1 MFSLLK
7 VEFIKIFQK
16 KNLILFFIFLCITNI
31 CLFAYAQNMNHAI
44 PFTAYQR
51 LQTQLDQIEN
61 DKRYDFI
68 KSEYE
73 KYEAFMLIEQ
83 LVSLR
88 VNPQEN
94 QEIIDII
101 LNDHPN
107 IEAKYSQEYQKNHQS
122 YYTDYLESDVEFLS
136 YIVDEFEVLYQYPQK
151 IEAIQNQANTMT
163 AISIFQK
170 EENSFEQKNI
180 NKSAKDYQAMVST
193 PLTYTSEKGIYE
205 AVSFPLT
212 SIFIMISMM
221 VLASHMIMEE
231 KEKKL
236 FSIIKLTKKG
246 QYPTIFAKIIVLM
259 SLVGVITFVM
269 VVSQLFYSNIT
280 YGLGN
285 LSRSL
290 QSLASFSH
298 CPFSLNIAQFIIIFM
313 MIKWLSACLIG
324 MIMLLI
330 TIMTKNKV
338 IAFLSITIII
348 VMEYILYLFIPSLS
362 PFYLLKYIN
371 VISVLQTDM
380 FFQIY
385 RNINLFGEPISL
397 HVFTFI
403 CMLGMLLVLIFVT
416 CVTYRYQRNMS
427 IQSLELKISSF
438 SLPPALS
445 LRYQELYKVFHIQKV
460 FILCILCIGIQF
472 YQYHDMSLYIDTET
486 KIYQQYMKELEGP
499 LTDEKEQ
506 WLIQEKQHYDEL
518 NQQLAQIVQKELEQS
533 ITHVQ
538 AIQMSEPIE
547 QQLTGQEVFQ
557 KIYTQYQDI
566 KENPEKQFVSDIAY
580 QQFFIETS
588 WTMMPTILL
597 LIILILGLSSI
608 INYDYQNQMY
618 RITQITPKG
627 NKSLIWLKCQIIIAM
642 SFLFFLMISIPPL
655 VLLGKTY
662 GFSSLSASIVSIERL
677 SGLPSWMSIGIG
689 CLLSFF
695 LRFFAVLCMT
705 FGIQAIAVKTRN
717 ILLTLFISLFI
728 FLVPI
733 LLAYGGYHLIDNISL
748 YPLLFNGQFVQT
760 QSGLLQILFS
770 ALAYSV
776 LLVFSLKYIFCY
788 YKR

>member
-1 MFSLLK
+1 
-7 VEFIKIFQK
+7 
-16 KNLILFFIFLCITNI
+16 
-31 CLFAYAQNMNHAI
+31 MNHAI

-94 QEIIDII
+94 QKIIDII

-107 IEAKYSQEYQKNHQS
+107 IEEKYSQEYQKNHQS

-136 YIVDEFEVLYQYPQK
+136 HIVDEFEVLYQYPQK

-427 IQSLELKISSF
+427 LQSLELKISSF
-438 SLPPALS
+438 SFPPALS

-460 FILCILCIGIQF
+460 FVLCILCIGIQF

-506 WLIQEKQHYDEL
+506 WLTQEKQHYDEL
-518 NQQLAQIVQKELEQS
+518 NEQLAQIVQKKLEQS
-533 ITHVQ
+533 ITHAQ

-627 NKSLIWLKCQIIIAM
+627 NKSLIWLKCQIIIAV

-662 GFSSLSASIVSIERL
+662 GFSSLSASIISIECL
-677 SGLPSWMSIGIG
+677 SGSPSWMSIGIG

-695 LRFFAVLCMT
+695 LRFFAVLCMS

-717 ILLTLFISLFI
+717 TLLTLFISLFI

>member
-7 VEFIKIFQK
+7 FEFLKIFQK
-16 KNLILFFIFLCITNI
+16 KSLILFLLLLCIVN
-31 CLFAYAQNMNHAI
+31 LSVFVYAQNLDKSI
-44 PFTAYQR
+44 TPTAYQR
-51 LQTQLDQIEN
+51 LQSQLDKIPNE
-61 DKRYDFI
+61 KRYDFI
-68 KSEYE
+68 ESEYE
-73 KYEAFMLIEQ
+73 KYEAFMIIEQ
-83 LVSLR
+83 LATLR
-88 VNPQEN
+88 VDSQNN
-94 QEIIDII
+94 QYMIDIL
-101 LNDHPN
+101 LNEHPG
-107 IEAKYSQEYQKNHQS
+107 IEEKYSQEYQENHQS
-122 YYTDYLESDVEFLS
+122 YYTDYLESDVEFLNQ
-136 YIVDEFEVLYQYPQK
+136 IVDEFKVLHQYPQY
-151 IEAIQNQANTMT
+151 IENIQNQAKTISS
-163 AISIFQK
+163 ISIFQK
-170 EENSFEQKNI
+170 EADNFEQKNI
-180 NKSAKDYQAMVST
+180 LQSAKDYQQRSST
-193 PLTYTSEKGIYE
+193 FLTYTSEKGIHE
-205 AVSFPLT
+205 ALSFPLT
-212 SIFIMISMM
+212 SVFIMISMM
-221 VLASHMIMEE
+221 VLAFAMIIEE

-236 FSIIKLTKKG
+236 FSIIKLTLKG
-246 QYPTIFAKIIVLM
+246 QYPTMLAKEIVMITMVGIMTFLM
-259 SLVGVITFVM
+259 VS
-269 VVSQLFYSNIT
+269 SQLVYSAAT
-280 YGLGN
+280 YGLGD

-298 CPFSLNIAQFIIIFM
+298 CPFSLNVFQFMIIFM
-313 MIKWLSACLIG
+313 VIKWIAASLIG
-324 MIMLLI
+324 IIMIFI
-330 TIMTKNKV
+330 SIIVKNKLFV
-338 IAFLSITIII
+338 FLSTTMII
-348 VMEYILYLFIPSLS
+348 VIEYILYLFIPSLS

-427 IQSLELKISSF
+427 LQSLELKISSF
-438 SLPPALS
+438 SFPPALS

-460 FILCILCIGIQF
+460 FVLCILCIGIQF

-506 WLIQEKQHYDEL
+506 WLTQEKQHYDEL
-518 NQQLAQIVQKELEQS
+518 NEQLAQIVQKELEQS
-533 ITHVQ
+533 ITHAQ

-608 INYDYQNQMY
+608 INYDYQNEMY

-627 NKSLIWLKCQIIIAM
+627 NKSLIWLKCQIIIAV

-662 GFSSLSASIVSIERL
+662 GFSSLSASIVSIEYL

-695 LRFFAVLCMT
+695 LRFFAVLCMS

-717 ILLTLFISLFI
+717 TLLTLFISLFI